1 MTPARRRIA
10 ALACALGA
18 TLLPATAAR
27 AASDAAGY
35 TSKGQLVVRTSLGG
49 AGNEITLGGD
59 IALEERG
66 GFVRIDLVSL
76 AIPGTDATV
85 SSLLSTQL
93 FPPGGFTIVY
103 DRAAGTYTVW
113 SPSKHDY
120 FTSAASGTAPA
131 KAAGNA
137 TPAATAALGAAGDLF
152 GAFGIASSL
161 KNDSAFTASVSLA
174 GHGTVNGHPATGLD
188 YQYARTTTA
197 GESTE
202 IHGRFPTRRRPRFG
216 SRANHRER
224 KGQVVS
230 AKFAAARSHVAR
242 ERTRRRRR
250 LPRPR
255 RLYARGDARRRHRQ
269 DATGLTAA
277 DAPSRGS
284 TTRGGRPR
292 FPWPA

>member
-202 IHGRFPTRRRPRFG
+202 IHGRFQLADDLDSVPVQITASGKGKSFPQSSLRLDLTSLAKGPVADGDFRVPDGYTR
-216 SRANHRER
+216 
-224 KGQVVS
+224 
-230 AKFAAARSHVAR
+230 AATLGDVIGK
-242 ERTRRRRR
+242 T
-250 LPRPR
+250 LP
-255 RLYARGDARRRHRQ
+255 G
-269 DATGLTAA
+269 
-277 DAPSRGS
+277 
-284 TTRGGRPR
+284 
-292 FPWPA
+292 